1 MGFCTTMI
9 VRLTSFTS
17 SRLLITKSANLA
29 IVLASDFHWY
39 IVRPTKKQNQFCTCS
54 SWTDMTRISADFCQH
69 VWWLPLAFEWSYVPW
84 CFTLSFQCQI
94 MMIATANLRVLPVF
108 ECLLKTRG
116 KKTFTRPTTYPSL
129 LTLKVII
136 NIILLHSRDILF
148 FWRSLQRRW
157 KFHTFICS
165 FSFLHN
171 KYLCVIEKSK
181 KLNQQYTFILILKVC
196 R

>member
-1 MGFCTTMI
+1 MI

-116 KKTFTRPTTYPSL
+116 KNFPKTHHLSFFAYSKSYYKHYPTAL
-129 LTLKVII
+129 QRHLIFLKKLTAQVKIS
-136 NIILLHSRDILF
+136 HFYLF
-148 FWRSLQRRW
+148 FQ
-157 KFHTFICS
+157 FFT
-165 FSFLHN
+165 
-171 KYLCVIEKSK
+171 
-181 KLNQQYTFILILKVC
+181 Q
-196 R
+196 

>member
-1 MGFCTTMI
+1 MGFCNTTLI

-69 VWWLPLAFEWSYVPW
+69 VWWLPLAFKWSYVPR

-94 MMIATANLRVLPVF
+94 MMIATANLRVLF
-108 ECLLKTRG
+108 ECLLTTRG
-116 KKTFTRPTTYPSL
+116 KKTFPTPTTYPSL

-171 KYLCVIEKSK
+171 KYLCHWKVQETESTIYIYTYLKS
-181 KLNQQYTFILILKVC
+181 L
-196 R
+196 

>member
-1 MGFCTTMI
+1 MSFCTTMI

-39 IVRPTKKQNQFCTCS
+39 IVRPTKKQNQFCMCS

-116 KKTFTRPTTYPSL
+116 KKTFPRPTTYPSL

-148 FWRSLQRRW
+148 FEEAYSAGENFTLLSVLSVFYTINISVSLKSPRNW
-157 KFHTFICS
+157 INNIH
-165 FSFLHN
+165 L
-171 KYLCVIEKSK
+171 YLS
-181 KLNQQYTFILILKVC
+181 
-196 R
+196 

>member
-1 MGFCTTMI
+1 MGFGTTMI

-94 MMIATANLRVLPVF
+94 MMIATANLRVLPYSNF
-108 ECLLKTRG
+108 YWKPEEKKLSQDPPPILLCLL
-116 KKTFTRPTTYPSL
+116 
-129 LTLKVII
+129 
-136 NIILLHSRDILF
+136 
-148 FWRSLQRRW
+148 
-157 KFHTFICS
+157 
-165 FSFLHN
+165 
-171 KYLCVIEKSK
+171 
-181 KLNQQYTFILILKVC
+181 
-196 R
+196 